1 MPSFINELSLRD
13 LQGLVKANPS
23 LIIVDPSK
31 LKSEDTLKL
40 RKNLSA
46 AGAKMRI
53 AKVSLIKRAVPESAA
68 KMVEGKTP
76 IGLVSAKDMLAAA
89 KILADV
95 EKEDKLAVRGG
106 FMDGQLLA
114 AADVK
119 KLASMPSQQ
128 VLRGM
133 LVNVLA
139 APLVGLARV
148 IAEIKKKKEAAGT

>member
-1 MPSFINELSLRD
+1 MPSFINELSLSD
-13 LQGLVKANPS
+13 LKSLVKADPS

-40 RKNLSA
+40 RRNLAA